1 MPPRIS
7 RIEAPG
13 RSPMPAM
20 AGLIEARR
28 SPTPASAGPNAARRR
43 SPPLVSPIGG
53 AARSPMRIVAG
64 RLRGR
69 RLELPAGLD
78 IRPTADRTRQALFDL
93 LEHGHLRA
101 DGGSAVV
108 DAVVLDGFA
117 GTGALGIEAL
127 SRGAAAASFMD
138 MSRASLDAA
147 RANAKAL
154 GLDAQFILAD
164 VTNPPRARRPAGL
177 VFLDPPYDKA
187 LAVPALEALAAGG
200 WIAPG
205 AIVSLELSGRET
217 AAFVAPAGFAKID
230 ERRYGKAR
238 ILLLRAALSES
249 SADPIA

>member
-1 MPPRIS
+1 
-7 RIEAPG
+7 
-13 RSPMPAM
+13 
-20 AGLIEARR
+20 
-28 SPTPASAGPNAARRR
+28 
-43 SPPLVSPIGG
+43 
-53 AARSPMRIVAG
+53 MRIVAG
-64 RLRGR
+64 RFRGR

-108 DAVVLDGFA
+108 DAVVLDAFA
-117 GTGALGIEAL
+117 GTGALGLEAL
-127 SRGAAAASFMD
+127 SRDAAAASFMD

-154 GLDAQFILAD
+154 GLDGQFILAD
-164 VTNPPRARRPAGL
+164 VTNPPRARRPADL

-187 LAVPALEALAAGG
+187 LAVPSLAALAAAG

-238 ILLLRAALSES
+238 ILLLRAADRELADSRRVDKDGSSRARGHRSLWPRRLDRCGTNPAIRLYAGALSKIS
-249 SADPIA
+249 PRPLTLVAPHT